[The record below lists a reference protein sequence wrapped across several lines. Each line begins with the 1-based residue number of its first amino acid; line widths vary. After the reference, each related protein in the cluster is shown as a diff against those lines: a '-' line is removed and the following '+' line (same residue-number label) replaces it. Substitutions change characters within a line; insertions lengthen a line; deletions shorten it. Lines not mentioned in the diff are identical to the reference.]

1 MTVPVAF
8 SYNPVVGFHQ
18 PEENVMTTLDQVIE
32 TARMLPLED
41 RRRLREWL
49 QGQERQD
56 AAPPPVATAAPPRNA
71 ETVEQ
76 QLERFR
82 KAMKWIDE
90 HRAEY
95 LGQWVVLVGDQLISH
110 GFDSRQVGEEAKA
123 AGIKIPFVT
132 LVREEP
138 EAFMSGLL

>member
-1 MTVPVAF
+1 
-8 SYNPVVGFHQ
+8 
-18 PEENVMTTLDQVIE
+18 MTTLKQVIE
-32 TARMLPLED
+32 AASALPPED
-41 RRRLREWL
+41 RRHLREWL
-49 QGQERQD
+49 QEQERRDILQQQP
-56 AAPPPVATAAPPRNA
+56 AETATPSSA

-76 QLERFR
+76 QIERFR

-95 LGQWVVLVGDQLISH
+95 VGQWVVLVGDQLISH
-110 GFDSRQVGEEAKA
+110 GFDGRQVGAEAKA
-123 AGIKIPFVT
+123 AGIETPFMV

>member
-1 MTVPVAF
+1 
-8 SYNPVVGFHQ
+8 
-18 PEENVMTTLDQVIE
+18 MTTLEQVIE
-32 TARMLPLED
+32 TAKALPPAD
-41 RRRLREWL
+41 RQRLQQGL
-49 QGQERQD
+49 QEQERQD
-56 AAPPPVATAAPPRNA
+56 AEPLKPVETVSPHSA

-76 QLERFR
+76 QLARFR
-82 KAMKWIDE
+82 KAMAWINE

-110 GFDSRQVGEEAKA
+110 GFDGHRVGEEAKA
-123 AGIKIPFVT
+123 AGIEVPFIA

>member
-1 MTVPVAF
+1 
-8 SYNPVVGFHQ
+8 
-18 PEENVMTTLDQVIE
+18 MTTLQQIIE
-32 TARMLPLED
+32 AAQTLPLED

-49 QGQERQD
+49 QAQERLD
-56 AAPPPVATAAPPRNA
+56 AEPPQPAAAAPPRST
-71 ETVEQ
+71 ETVEEQ
-76 QLERFR
+76 VARFR

-110 GFDSRQVGEEAKA
+110 GFDSRQVAAEAKA
-123 AGIKIPFVT
+123 AGIVVPFIA

-138 EAFMSGLL
+138 KAFMSGLL

>member
-1 MTVPVAF
+1 
-8 SYNPVVGFHQ
+8 
-18 PEENVMTTLDQVIE
+18 MTTLKQMIE
-32 TARMLPLED
+32 AATTLPLED

-49 QGQERQD
+49 QEQEWLD
-56 AAPPPVATAAPPRNA
+56 AGPPPPVETVAPSPA

-76 QLERFR
+76 QVERFR

-110 GFDSRQVGEEAKA
+110 GFDGHQVDAEAKA
-123 AGIKIPFVT
+123 AGIEVPFLVQ
-132 LVREEP
+132 VREEP
-138 EAFMSGLL
+138 EAFCAGWH

>member
-1 MTVPVAF
+1 
-8 SYNPVVGFHQ
+8 
-18 PEENVMTTLDQVIE
+18 MTTLQQIIE
-32 TARMLPLED
+32 AAQTLPLED

-49 QGQERQD
+49 QAQEKLD
-56 AAPPPVATAAPPRNA
+56 AEPPQPAAAALPPST
-71 ETVEQ
+71 ETVEEQ
-76 QLERFR
+76 AARFR

-110 GFDSRQVGEEAKA
+110 GFDSRQVDEEAKA
-123 AGIKIPFVT
+123 AGIEAPFIA

-138 EAFMSGLL
+138 KAFMSGLL